1 MRIEGA
7 SGLAETAEKSPAA
20 EAQNRDLRDAA
31 SGIEAYFLRSL
42 LQEMMASA
50 GSMFGSDAAG
60 SSVRA
65 MFTETL
71 AEAVA
76 KSGGLG
82 IGEQLMRDADA
93 MSPAGVANGALGAT
107 AMNGINDLH
116 RIHGAIEDVV
126 GMKGGAR
133 GPVSTALSA
142 YRSAGLHGLSAA
154 PVRGHLTDAFG
165 PRSDPFTGE
174 LRDHAGI
181 DVGAPRGSPVG
192 AAGGGIVRRAEETAG
207 YGMMVVIDHGDGL
220 ETRYAHLDRIDV
232 AVGTEVRAGEQLGAV
247 GSTGRS
253 TGPHLHFEVRRGGE
267 PVDPLDVLPALKLTT
282 EWSTR

>member
-1 MRIEGA
+1 MRIEGGVGVA
-7 SGLAETAEKSPAA
+7 SAKGETTGESSD
-20 EAQNRDLRDAA
+20 AQAKALRDAA

-50 GSMFGSDAAG
+50 GSMFGHDAAG

-82 IGEQLMRDADA
+82 IGEQI
-93 MSPAGVANGALGAT
+93 VEGAS
-107 AMNGINDLH
+107 
-116 RIHGAIEDVV
+116 GAI
-126 GMKGGAR
+126 GAGGEI
-133 GPVSTALSA
+133 GPRNLKDAAINAMRPHAMTGRAASRALALSA
-142 YRSAGLHGLSAA
+142 YRASGVEGLSVA

-165 PRSDPFTGE
+165 PRSDPFSGE
-174 LRDHAGI
+174 LREHHGI
-181 DVGAPRGSPVG
+181 DVGAPRGTPVM
-192 AAGGGIVRRAEETAG
+192 AAGRGIVKRAEETSG

-232 AVGTEVRAGEQLGAV
+232 AVGSEVNAGASLGAV

-253 TGPHLHFEVRRGGE
+253 TGPHLHFEIRREGK
-267 PVDPLDVLPALKLTT
+267 PVDPLNVLPALKFSSG
-282 EWSTR
+282 WSTR